1 MHPGEPLALAQLIS
15 ESDRLTYID
24 PHEALRLAESASR
37 LVPDCGDLLLGI
49 SAWRRYGTMLFAFG
63 RIPDGQHAMFKAL
76 TLADAEDLVAERGEL
91 IQDLASAYYTQGD
104 YDEAIAY
111 WADCIDTE
119 GFTLNTRIHAYIGL
133 GQVYYAHERYEMAL
147 QNHLDAKALISAPVD
162 TDLHC
167 RVLINLAADYAK
179 LERFD
184 DVALELDEA
193 LPLAEAAGN
202 PEYVGE
208 ILVYRSAVAL
218 ARGNPAEAHAR
229 LDEAVAMRRVWA
241 WGEISQNIARGR
253 LYLFEGRFDE
263 ALTAVHTALLRA
275 DEMGT
280 CHKTFQAHHLL
291 AQIYQRMGNTA
302 QAEYFHRRYQEAFSR
317 IVRSGTYAKLQA
329 LEARLNR

>member
-1 MHPGEPLALAQLIS
+1 MHPGELNALAHLIS
-15 ESDRLTYID
+15 ESERLTYLD
-24 PHEALRLAESASR
+24 PHAALSLAESASR
-37 LVPDCGDLLLGI
+37 LAPACKDTLLAI
-49 SAWRRYGTMLFAFG
+49 SAWRCYGTMLFAFG

-91 IQDLASAYYTQGD
+91 IQELACAYYTQGD

-111 WADCIDTE
+111 WADCIDTD
-119 GFTLNTRIHAYIGL
+119 GFTLSTRIHAYIGL

-147 QNHLDAKALISAPVD
+147 QNHLDAKALILPPFD
-162 TDLHC
+162 TDLHS

-179 LERFD
+179 LGRFD

-193 LPLAEAAGN
+193 MPLAEAAGN
-202 PEYVGE
+202 PEYIGE

-218 ARGNPAEAHAR
+218 ARGQIADAHTF
-229 LDEAVAMRRVWA
+229 LDQAVAMRRVWA
-241 WGEISQNIARGR
+241 WGEISQNLARGR
-253 LYLFEGRFDE
+253 VYLFEGRLDE

-291 AQIYQRMGNTA
+291 AQIYQRKGNTN

-329 LEARLNR
+329 LEARLNH

>member
-1 MHPGEPLALAQLIS
+1 MHPGEPSALAHLIS

-24 PHEALRLAESASR
+24 PHAALRLAESASQQA
-37 LVPDCGDLLLGI
+37 PSCGDTLLAI
-49 SAWRRYGTMLFAFG
+49 AAWRRYGTMLFAFG
-63 RIPDGQHAMFKAL
+63 HIPDGQHAMFKAL
-76 TLADAEDLVAERGEL
+76 TIADAEDLVAERGEL

-111 WADCIDTE
+111 WADCIDTD

-147 QNHLDAKALISAPVD
+147 QNHLDAKALITAPFD

-179 LERFD
+179 LGRFD
-184 DVALELDEA
+184 EVAHELDEA

-218 ARGNPAEAHAR
+218 ASGNTAEAHAF
-229 LDEAVAMRRVWA
+229 LDQAVAMRRVWA
-241 WGEISQNIARGR
+241 WGEISQNLARGR
-253 LYLFEGRFDE
+253 VYLYENRLEE
-263 ALTAVHTALLRA
+263 ARASVSAALARA

-291 AQIYQRMGNTA
+291 AQIYQRLGDTA
-302 QAEYFHRRYQEAFSR
+302 QAEYYHRRYQEAFSR

-329 LEARLNR
+329 LEARLNH

>member
-1 MHPGEPLALAQLIS
+1 MHPGEPATIAQLID
-15 ESDRLTYID
+15 ESNRLTYID
-24 PHEALRLAESASR
+24 PHEALRLAEAATR
-37 LVPDCGDLLLGI
+37 LVPGCDDTLLAI
-49 SAWRRYGTMLFAFG
+49 AAWRRCGTMLFAFG

-76 TLADAEDLVAERGEL
+76 TIADAEDLVAERGEL

-133 GQVYYAHERYEMAL
+133 GQVYYAHERYDMAL
-147 QNHLDAKALISAPVD
+147 QNHLDAKALVVETSDA
-162 TDLHC
+162 DLHC
-167 RVLINLAADYAK
+167 RVLINLAADYTK
-179 LERFD
+179 LGRFE
-184 DVALELDEA
+184 DVALELDQA

-218 ARGNPAEAHAR
+218 ARGNPADAHAA
-229 LDEAVAMRRVWA
+229 LDQAVAMRRVWA
-241 WGEISQNIARGR
+241 WGEISQNLARGR
-253 LYLFEGRFDE
+253 VYLSEGRLAE
-263 ALTAVHTALLRA
+263 ALAAVHTALERA

-291 AQIYQRMGNTA
+291 AQIYQRMGDA
-302 QAEYFHRRYQEAFSR
+302 GQAEYYHRRYQEAFSR

-329 LEARLNR
+329 LEARLKH